1 MRSLVR
7 NELNSIPSSNISLT
21 NSGLSSSNA
30 NCNSDK
36 YSSFD
41 MFSFPVKI
49 SDFAYSIL
57 FQIIASLNLAKS
69 PCYQKYIKI
78 L

>member
-1 MRSLVR
+1 MRFLVR
-7 NELNSIPSSNISLT
+7 NELSSIPSSNKSRT

-30 NCNSDK
+30 NSNNDK

-49 SDFAYSIL
+49 SDLAYSIL

-69 PCYQKYIKI
+69 PGYQK
-78 L
+78 